1 MRRNRMTARRLPVLL
16 PIVFVFAMSLVMS
29 ARSFGAEQQGFA
41 FEASVG
47 QGSVS
52 TKDNYFKF
60 EAGAGDAV
68 EQHVQLHNA
77 TDKAIAVSLAPLDG
91 TAAVY
96 GGVAYSDSSK
106 RPALAGAWIDLADTT
121 VELEPGGSVTVPF
134 TVAVPTDVTSGV
146 HVAGIAVWEPS
157 DSSSSEPGG
166 SEGGA
171 SMRVTTVTRLVLP
184 VVITTPGRE
193 AAHLV
198 ITGVKPQARS
208 DGMYLLVGIK
218 NDGTGIAGGRGR
230 IKLPDEGFQA
240 QIELGDLV
248 PESATEYPVRW
259 REEPPEGT
267 YPSQV
272 DLSYADGTETAT
284 WSGDVTVSGDDT
296 QQLADTFVA
305 SGDEQTGAAGTPW
318 LLYGL
323 VGGLIIIIGLLLL
336 LLLRRRPAPKA

>member
-1 MRRNRMTARRLPVLL
+1 MGRNRVRGRRLPVLAPL
-16 PIVFVFAMSLVMS
+16 VFVVAMSLVMS
-29 ARSFGAEQQGFA
+29 AQSLGVEQQGFA

-52 TKDNYFKF
+52 TKGNYFKF
-60 EAGAGDAV
+60 EAGPGEAV
-68 EQHVQLHNA
+68 EQIVQLRNA
-77 TDKAIAVSLAPLDG
+77 TNKAITVSLAPLDG

-106 RPALAGAWIDLADTT
+106 RPSHAGAWIDLADTA
-121 VELEPGGSVTVPF
+121 VELEPGGSVAVPF
-134 TVAVPTDVTSGV
+134 TVTVPTEVTSGV

-157 DSSSSEPGG
+157 ASSSSEAGG
-166 SEGGA
+166 AEGGA
-171 SMRVTTVTRLVLP
+171 SMNVTTVTRLVLP
-184 VVITTPGRE
+184 VVITTPGR
-193 AAHLV
+193 ATAHLT

-218 NDGTGIAGGRGR
+218 NDGTGIANGRGD

-240 QIELGDLV
+240 EIELGDMV

-272 DLSYADGTETAT
+272 DLTYADGAETAT
-284 WSGDVTVSGDDT
+284 WSGDVSVSGDDS
-296 QQLADTFVA
+296 QQLEDTFIP
-305 SGDEQTGAAGTPW
+305 SGDQETSVARTPW

-323 VGGLIIIIGLLLL
+323 LGGLIIIIALLLL
-336 LLLRRRPAPKA
+336 LLLRRRPAPRA